1 MKKLHDFM
9 EFPLIKLAKKLK
21 AEKTQLALRQEEA
34 FPLIKLAKKLKDGA
48 SSPQTASYRFH

>member
-1 MKKLHDFM
+1 M